1 MLPLLPLLT
10 SALFLS
16 QAAAATRCPAP
27 DPLAPSDSDTA
38 PDGAEYQ
45 LVEGPEVVCWWIVP
59 DLGQARIAHRWSK
72 ADRYPLRIEA
82 LADGRAFFVMND
94 LRIQLRNADDDRYR
108 NLDLRV
114 HGDPV
119 LVLAHGRRDGVAVT
133 SVRDR
138 DTALVE
144 LLDLDRERVLA
155 SVALSP
161 NDLAISFV
169 EGDDVLWL
177 DGARALALTESG
189 LRVRE
194 QSP

>member
-1 MLPLLPLLT
+1 MLLL
-10 SALFLS
+10 LS
-16 QAAAATRCPAP
+16 FAFAAARCPSP
-27 DPLAPSDSDTA
+27 DPLAPFDSDTA

-45 LVEGPEVVCWWIVP
+45 LVEGAEVVCWWIVP
-59 DLGQARIAHRWSK
+59 DLGAARIAHRWSK
-72 ADRYPLRIEA
+72 SDRYPLRIES

-94 LRIQLRNADDDRYR
+94 LRVQLRNADDDRYR

-114 HGDPV
+114 HGDPM
-119 LVLAHGRRDGVAVT
+119 LVLAHSRRDWVAVT
-133 SVRDR
+133 SVRDD
-138 DTALVE
+138 DTTLVE
-144 LLDLDRERVLA
+144 LLDLDRERVLG

-161 NDLAISFV
+161 TDLAISFV

-177 DGARALALTESG
+177 DGAHALALTESG